1 MSVSTVHPEYSCNL
15 PKWNKITKVINNEA
29 SEYIRTLEPQDQSRE
44 NLLRNEIYKAEAV
57 LVNFTSLTLE
67 GLAGLI
73 YRKKP
78 QIRLP
83 KQLEYVKEDCAEDGT
98 SLIQFSRNMIV
109 EMIKLGRVGAL
120 VDFPRSEGDLDV
132 IDQNLQ
138 AKLALYESKD
148 IINWNTA
155 RVNGKLQLTLVVLE
169 EKRQRLQ
176 DDGFSWR
183 LETQYRVLR
192 LVQTS
197 PTSKKYIYK
206 QFLYTKD
213 NEGNPEVVTPKDF
226 NGQPWEEIP
235 FIFAGSEKN
244 GSKVNK
250 SPLLDIALLN
260 IAHYKNSADL
270 EESGHVVGQPT
281 LIMKFDGDA
290 DEFAKANPDGLKLGC
305 RGAYNVGA
313 EGDAKFL
320 QVNPNQL
327 ISEMMKDKIAQAA
340 LIGARLIAP
349 AGGRETAEAARM
361 RFGSSNSALAHL
373 VDNAD
378 AAINQLLKWLCK
390 FEDGNEKQ
398 VTFKLNHKFFDENI
412 DPQVIMQAIM
422 LVNEEIIPRS
432 AVQDYVREVGFLD
445 EDVTNEALDKEIEKT
460 SKLNQELLD
469 NENQDNPPV
478 NGDQANGIN
487 DKGQANKASNPVAK
501 VSK

>member
-15 PKWNKITKVINNEA
+15 PKWNKITSVIKNEA
-29 SEYIRTLEPQDQSRE
+29 EGYIRTLSPLDNSLPNIRRNDQ
-44 NLLRNEIYKAEAV
+44 YKLDAI

-98 SLIQFSRNMIV
+98 SLIQFSRNMVV
-109 EMIKLGRVGAL
+109 EMIKLGRVGVLA
-120 VDFPRSEGDLDV
+120 DFPRSESDLDV
-132 IDQNLQ
+132 IDNNLN

-155 RVNGKLQLTLVVLE
+155 RVNGKLQLTMVVLKE
-169 EKRQRLQ
+169 PRQRIQ
-176 DDGFSWR
+176 EDGFSWK

-192 LVQTS
+192 LVPVS
-197 PTSKKYIYK
+197 EKSNKHIYK
-206 QFLYTKD
+206 QYLYVDGKAPLV
-213 NEGNPEVVTPKDF
+213 ETPKDF
-226 NGQPWEEIP
+226 NGKTWEEIP
-235 FIFAGSEKN
+235 FIFAGSEN
-244 GSKVNK
+244 NNSKVDK

-260 IAHYKNSADL
+260 ISHYKNSADL

-281 LIMKFDGDA
+281 LILKFGGDA
-290 DEFAKANPDGLKLGC
+290 EEFAKANPEGLKMGC

-313 EGDAKFL
+313 DGDAKFL

-340 LIGARLIAP
+340 FIGARLIAP

-378 AAINQLLKWLCK
+378 AAINKLLKWLCK
-390 FEDGNEKQ
+390 FEDANEKL
-398 VTFKLNHKFFDENI
+398 VSFKLNHKFFDENI

-422 LVNEEIIPRS
+422 LVNEEIIPKS
-432 AVQDYVREVGFLD
+432 SVQDYVREVGFLD
-445 EDVTNEALDKEIEKT
+445 EDVSNDDLDKEIEKN
-460 SKLNQELLD
+460 SKMNQQLLD
-469 NENQDNPPV
+469 DNQGDPNAVPQT
-478 NGDQANGIN
+478 GDQVNVN
-487 DKGQANKASNPVAK
+487 KGQTDQASNPAPEVE
-501 VSK
+501 